1 MRFPIDLSRSPFQSV
16 CRDRRVVERARVD
29 NGRSFVLKMNA
40 NGISCSCSPLISDD
54 QIAGP
59 SSTPA
64 KASDGTRIAFVEA
77 AAARPRTDEEQDSHA
92 GRAMSA
98 GRFKNVAAGE
108 SGENQRLTT
117 SGENGLTKKAID
129 LRTRGANHLF

>member
-1 MRFPIDLSRSPFQSV
+1 M

-77 AAARPRTDEEQDSHA
+77 AAARPRTDEEQDSPC
-92 GRAMSA
+92 R
-98 GRFKNVAAGE
+98 AGE
-108 SGENQRLTT
+108 PLGERAYKEGDRSANKRSEPSFLKTLIVSFRGGGTVRNARISQNFKSGR
-117 SGENGLTKKAID
+117 
-129 LRTRGANHLF
+129 